1 MEKKQVVG
9 DLSRGSKCVHQLCE
23 ASRNTQDKHKCGPQL
38 WPVTTPGSKIFKL
51 IVDKMYPVSYIKSSL
66 TYLGEEDENTN
77 WMRD

>member
-1 MEKKQVVG
+1 MRQPALRGRKKHTIQ
-9 DLSRGSKCVHQLCE
+9 
-23 ASRNTQDKHKCGPQL
+23 TQEI
-38 WPVTTPGSKIFKL
+38 WPSSSGQALLLVPKIFKL